1 MQEVPFSSLF
11 AYIPKSQRPSMYGVP
26 LEAYQLTIAL
36 KQGRET
42 DRLITDLRTSLNSG
56 HFADLFGPDVVMVPA
71 PGHAPRRSQD
81 QFWATL
87 FLVNAIAQALGGEVG
102 SYLQRRKAVN
112 KAAYSRPEDRPTFR
126 THLNTIA
133 CEGPPA
139 GLFTP
144 QRITVVDDVI
154 TRGATLA
161 ACVYL
166 LKQAY
171 PSAEVRAFAV
181 VRTLRNTTNIARVM
195 NPIDYGRIRIIGD
208 NTHRSP

>member
-11 AYIPKSQRPSMYGVP
+11 AYIPKGRLASMDGLP
-26 LEAYQLTIAL
+26 GEAVRFTIGL
-36 KQGRET
+36 KSGRGI
-42 DRLITDLRTSLNSG
+42 DRLIDGLCESLDSG
-56 HFADLFGPDVVMVPA
+56 YFADLFGPDVVMVPA

-81 QFWATL
+81 QFWTTL
-87 FLVNAIAQALGGEVG
+87 FLVNAITKALGGEVG
-102 SYLQRRKAVN
+102 CYLQRRKAVN

-133 CEGPPA
+133 CVGPPA

-161 ACVYL
+161 ACVCL
-166 LKQAY
+166 LKQVY

-195 NPIDYGRIRIIGD
+195 NPIDNGRIRIIGD
-208 NTHRSP
+208 NTHRIP